1 MYSVELTNT
10 AKKQFSKLNNILKK
24 RIVANLARSRVRPYA
39 HIKKLVG
46 GPYFRLRVGDYRL
59 ILDIKDNKLI
69 ILVLEL
75 GHRKQIYKK

>member
-1 MYSVELTNT
+1 MYSLIYSKEVL
-10 AKKQFSKLNNILKK
+10 KDLKKLNWVLKK
-24 RIVANLARSRVRPYA
+24 RIISTLERCQVRPYS
-39 HIKKLVG
+39 HVKKLVG

-59 ILDIKDNKLI
+59 ILDIKENQLI